1 MTVVKDYCFN
11 QWKEKKM
18 FNKTVADIVKPLSKM
33 SKQLR
38 EHATQMTSE
47 ISNHQDTV
55 ANIESKIVVC
65 NTELTAAS
73 KLAEKFEALLSSDD

>member
-1 MTVVKDYCFN
+1 
-11 QWKEKKM
+11 M

-38 EHATQMTSE
+38 EHATNMTSE
-47 ISNHQDTV
+47 ISNHQVTV
-55 ANIESKIVVC
+55 VLIEGKIAVC
-65 NTELTAAS
+65 STELTAAN